1 MLLSFGKK
9 VAKTV
14 APSEVSQV
22 SEMQTLQ
29 GIFNNLDDGLV
40 YIDQKGTIKLIN
52 ENAARLAGWT
62 INDATNIDIK
72 LVIKLVDSQT
82 VGVQNENNP
91 FVTAFL
97 TRKQVKTKDLS
108 IVGKNNENIPI
119 DLTVNPILINGYAF
133 NSLVIIK
140 DIASENM
147 EENRLKD
154 FISTASH
161 EMRTPIA
168 STEGFLEL
176 ALNPKTATLDNRGR
190 DYILK
195 AKDAMQRLSELFGEL
210 LNTTNADD
218 QLIVSNPKVIEM
230 SSALKKFTDVLN
242 QIAEK
247 KNIAVEYKVGSSKP
261 NDVVDQDSLSKNIS
275 PHYFVFADP
284 KLLGDAIDK
293 LFDNALKFSKEGKIT
308 IGISADDSYVQ
319 VYINDSGIGIPQEN
333 LPHIFQRFY
342 RVDNTST
349 RSIGGGGLGLYTC
362 KKTIEYFKGKIW
374 AESILGKGSTFYF
387 TIPRLSEEE
396 ADQYSKAVVAR

>member
-1 MLLSFGKK
+1 LFSFGKK
-9 VAKTV
+9 TVKTV
-14 APSEVSQV
+14 APSAVSQI
-22 SEMQTLQ
+22 SEMQSLQ

-40 YIDQKGTIKLIN
+40 YVDQKGTIKLIN
-52 ENAARLAGWT
+52 ENAARLSGWT
-62 INDATNIDIK
+62 TKDAANIDVK
-72 LVIKLVDSQT
+72 FVIKLVDSRM
-82 VGVQNENNP
+82 VAVPNESNP

-108 IVGKNNENIPI
+108 ILGKNNQAIPI
-119 DLTVNPILINGYAF
+119 DLTVSPILVNGYAF

-140 DIASENM
+140 DIASEKL

-218 QLIVSNPKVIEM
+218 KLIVSNPKVIEM

-247 KNIAVEYKVGSSKP
+247 KNMSVEYKVGSSSP
-261 NDVVDQDSLSKNIS
+261 DDVSDTDSLSKNIS
-275 PHYFVFADP
+275 PQYFVFADP
-284 KLLGDAIDK
+284 KLLSDVIDK

-308 IGISADDSYVQ
+308 VGISADDSYIQ
-319 VYINDSGIGIPQEN
+319 VYIKDPGIGIPQEN
-333 LPHIFQRFY
+333 LPHIFQKFY
-342 RVDNTST
+342 RVDTTST
-349 RSIGGGGLGLYTC
+349 RSIGGSGLGLNFC
-362 KKTIEYFKGKIW
+362 KETIEYYKGKIW
-374 AESILGKGSTFYF
+374 AESIVGKGSTFYF
-387 TIPRLSEEE
+387 TIPRLSAEQ

>member
-108 IVGKNNENIPI
+108 IIGKNNENIPI

-308 IGISADDSYVQ
+308 VGISADDSYVQ

>member
-82 VGVQNENNP
+82 VGVQNESNP

-108 IVGKNNENIPI
+108 IIGKNNENIPI

-333 LPHIFQRFY
+333 LPHIFQKFY

>member
-1 MLLSFGKK
+1 LLSFGKK

>member
-1 MLLSFGKK
+1 MLSFGKK

>member
-29 GIFNNLDDGLV
+29 VIFNNLDDGLV

>member
-72 LVIKLVDSQT
+72 LVIKLVDSKT

-91 FVTAFL
+91 FATAFL

-108 IVGKNNENIPI
+108 IIGKNNENIPI

-218 QLIVSNPKVIEM
+218 QLIVSNPKVVEM

>member
-308 IGISADDSYVQ
+308 VGISADDSYVQ

-333 LPHIFQRFY
+333 LPHIFQKFY

>member
-52 ENAARLAGWT
+52 ENAARLSGWT
-62 INDATNIDIK
+62 TKDAANIDVK
-72 LVIKLVDSQT
+72 FVIKLVDSRM
-82 VGVQNENNP
+82 VAVPNENNP
-91 FVTAFL
+91 FATAFL

-247 KNIAVEYKVGSSKP
+247 KNIAIEYKVGSSKP

-333 LPHIFQRFY
+333 LPHIFQKFY